1 MFHEF
6 RVCRLH
12 LSHAGAVLLILLGKA
27 SLELL
32 NNEGSKLET
41 LDFPLKDALVAVELF
56 VLIIISNQG
65 LMIDRVQLSLGE
77 LMLLDHYLRL
87 LDHTLLL
94 LLGH

>member
-1 MFHEF
+1 LFHEF